1 MTFHFYHNILVRAP
15 IISRESNFT
24 KGLVLDADLCVRLI
38 KQFSNHMQL
47 WPRQFGIYWWLFS

>member
-1 MTFHFYHNILVRAP
+1 MTFHFYYNILVRAP